1 MRTSRAILGTL
12 PLAWTLLFISGA
24 LATTADINQA
34 GMAAYQ
40 RGDFETAERL
50 FRRAIGESPRDPLF
64 HYHRG
69 AALTQLG
76 RWTEAVQEYETVLRL
91 GADPALA
98 DAARTGLASVRPLT
112 RPSPVRRQDRD
123 EASIPLFRAHGGW
136 VADVL
141 LNDER
146 RAKFLI
152 DTGAS
157 ISVLSPELA
166 KLLRIAPDAG
176 APVLK
181 LHTLAG
187 PISAPIA
194 TIPSVSVGGFEAT
207 AVKAVIF
214 DVGAGLDGIL
224 GNTFLDRYQV
234 TVDSARGRLV
244 LRTR

>member
-1 MRTSRAILGTL
+1 MRRWRAILATL
-12 PLAWTLLFISGA
+12 PVAWTA
-24 LATTADINQA
+24 LIVAVAVATTADLNQA

-50 FRRAIGESPRDPLF
+50 FRRAMAESPRDPLF

-91 GADPALA
+91 GADPALTE
-98 DAARTGLASVRPLT
+98 AARTGLASVRPLT
-112 RPSPVRRQDRD
+112 RPSPIRRPDRD

-136 VADVL
+136 AADVL

-166 KLLRIAPDAG
+166 KLLRIEPDAG
-176 APVLK
+176 APTLK

-187 PISAPIA
+187 TISAPLA
-194 TIPSVSVGGFEAT
+194 TIPSVTVGGFEAT

-214 DVGAGLDGIL
+214 NVGPGLDGIL